1 MDTSRGSRW
10 NRWDLHVHSPSSFHE
25 NFNLDRSL
33 GAEEDHEDA
42 VWERYLD
49 ELEDIDDI
57 SCIGIT
63 DYFSVEGYE
72 QVQKAIEQD
81 GRLQNFDLVLP
92 NVELRVD
99 HFVTSRSGGHS
110 SEAVEMHVLFSDE
123 LDPVRIR
130 ENFIN
135 QLEAKKPD
143 GNTMPPTRENL
154 ERLGQNPEFDTYD
167 DYDDPYIAG
176 CNRITVD
183 VDTIYE
189 ALDSD
194 VFEGKYLT
202 VLVEDNWEKISWE
215 GRAGTLR
222 GSLLGKADAVFIN
235 NPDTRDWLLGRTE
248 MMSTAEFRK
257 AFGSLKPALRGSDSH
272 DFDDFCVPDKNRYCW
287 IKADTTFEGL
297 KQIKYEPG
305 DRVYIGEHDP
315 QRRVSIHTPNKVN
328 IREGVINDRL
338 TVSDT
343 TLPLNPNLVTVIG
356 GKGAGKT
363 ALLDLIANCYQ
374 NRHTSDES
382 EEIDVNSFIQRI
394 QDEKP
399 GITTELEFNGEDVDP
414 FEKSVLDEESITHS
428 NIEYLPQGKI
438 SEYCRDEDR
447 MHNQVLELIQ
457 QSVRTTDSELM
468 ERFEEKRSSIRN
480 IEKELEE
487 LTNRIHEYDPETIDE
502 RISEAKSDLNAAR
515 GKLEDKKREIEE
527 FREEHGDELRDEN
540 STKLQ
545 NQLDTHDK
553 ELQKVEE
560 IKSILSDQLERLDEI
575 ENFNW
580 NIEKLRS
587 LSEETEVEKNLDI
600 TQFSV
605 EEARS
610 KLRDYEQVIDDEISR
625 ITDQRNRVQDQ
636 LDDLE
641 DIDQELSQLLREKR
655 EQQKVV
661 DEKEAK
667 VQSSEADAQ
676 KIQELRT
683 ERRNEFVDYV
693 DTYHDLKNLY
703 SLVISE
709 FEADQSAI
717 LDEVKFD
724 ANLDVIDGLQSK
736 LYDLLDGRSVNIAE
750 IQPIIQTALDAI
762 EGSEQSEHN
771 AEAYLE
777 EALSFKD
784 QLLANASTAEFERR
798 VFTGNFKLSEQI
810 LLEGTRMED
819 LSLGQKGTVLLK
831 ILLAQDEKPLI
842 IDQPEENL
850 DNRFVYRTLKDAF
863 KEAKKKRQV
872 IIATHNANLVVNTDA
887 EQVVVAQYEENEI
900 SFKSGPLEDESI
912 REEVTTVLE
921 GGKEAFVQREEKYG
935 LAE

>member
-1 MDTSRGSRW
+1 MDAAGGSKW
-10 NRWDLHVHSPSSFHE
+10 NKWDLHVHSPSSFHE
-25 NFNLDRSL
+25 DYNLERPL
-33 GAEEDHEDA
+33 GTDEDHEEA
-42 VWERYLD
+42 VWDRYLE

-57 SCIGIT
+57 PCIGIT

-72 QVQKAIEQD
+72 RVREAIEQD

-110 SEAVEMHVLFSDE
+110 SEAVEMHVIFSNE

-154 ERLGQNPEFDTYD
+154 ERLGQNSDFDTYD
-167 DYDDPYIAG
+167 DYSDPYIAG

-194 VFEGKYLT
+194 IFEGKYLT
-202 VLVEDNWEKISWE
+202 VLVEDSWEKISWE

-222 GSLLGKADAVFIN
+222 GSLLGRSDAVFIN
-235 NPDTRDWLLGRTE
+235 NSDTRDWLLGRTE
-248 MMSTAEFRK
+248 KMSTDEFRK
-257 AFGSLKPALRGSDSH
+257 AFDSLKPALRGSDSH
-272 DFDDFCVPDKNRYCW
+272 DFDDFCIPDKNRYCW

-297 KQIKYEPG
+297 KQIQYEPA
-305 DRVYIGEHDP
+305 DRVHIGEHSP
-315 QRRVSIHTPNKVN
+315 QRRVSIHTPNKVE
-328 IREGVINDRL
+328 IQEGEINERL
-338 TVSDT
+338 KISDT

-374 NRHTSDES
+374 NRHISDADG
-382 EEIDVNSFIQRI
+382 EIDVNSFIQRI
-394 QDEKP
+394 QDENP
-399 GITTELEFNGEDVDP
+399 GITTELEFHGKDVEP
-414 FEKSVLDEESITHS
+414 FEKSVLDDKCISHS

-447 MHNQVLELIQ
+447 MHAQVLDLIQ
-457 QSVRTTDSELM
+457 QSVRTTDSGLM
-468 ERFEEKRSSIRN
+468 ERFEEKRSSIQS
-480 IEKELEE
+480 IENELEE
-487 LTNRIHEYDPETIDE
+487 LTNRIYEYDPETVQE
-502 RISEAKSDLNAAR
+502 RIGKAKSDLNAAR
-515 GKLEDKKREIEE
+515 GKLEDKEREIEQ
-527 FREEHGDELRDEN
+527 FREEHGDDLQDES
-540 STKLQ
+540 STELQ
-545 NQLDTHDK
+545 NKLDKYDERLQNIK
-553 ELQKVEE
+553 E
-560 IKSILSDQLERLDEI
+560 IRSILSNQLERLDEVEDFNRGI
-575 ENFNW
+575 ET
-580 NIEKLRS
+580 LRS
-587 LSEETEVEKNLDI
+587 KSEETEIDEEINVS
-600 TQFSV
+600 QFSV
-605 EEARS
+605 ENARS
-610 KLRDYEQVIDDEISR
+610 KLLSYEQSVEDEKTR
-625 ITDQRNRVQDQ
+625 VEDQRESVKQQ
-636 LDDLE
+636 LDELE
-641 DIDQELSQLLREKR
+641 DYDHELSQLLKEKR

-661 DEKEAK
+661 KEKE
-667 VQSSEADAQ
+667 SEVESLETDRQ
-676 KIQELRT
+676 KIQNLQT
-683 ERRNEFVDYV
+683 KRRGEFIDYV
-693 DTYHDLKNLY
+693 DAYHDLRDLY

-709 FEADQSAI
+709 FSADQSAI

-724 ANLDVIDGLQSK
+724 ANLELSEGLQSQ
-736 LYDLLDGRSVNIAE
+736 LYDLLDGRRVNVAE
-750 IQPIIQTALDAI
+750 MEPVIQSAAGAI
-762 EGSEQSEHN
+762 EDRERSEQN
-771 AEAYLE
+771 VEAYLE

-784 QLLANASTAEFERR
+784 QLLEKASPAEFERR

-831 ILLAQDEKPLI
+831 ILLAQEGKPLI

-900 SFKSGPLEDESI
+900 SFKSGPLEDEDI

-921 GGKEAFVQREEKYG
+921 GGEEAFVQREEKYG

>member
-1 MDTSRGSRW
+1 MDTSHGSRW
-10 NRWDLHVHSPSSFHE
+10 NKWDLHVHSPSSFHE
-25 NFNLDRSL
+25 DYNLERPL
-33 GAEEDHEDA
+33 GTDESHEEA
-42 VWERYLD
+42 VWERYID

-57 SCIGIT
+57 PCIGIT

-72 QVQKAIEQD
+72 RVQEAIEQD

-92 NVELRVD
+92 NIELRVD
-99 HFVTSRSGGHS
+99 HFVTSRSGGNA
-110 SEAVEMHVLFSDE
+110 SEAVEMHVIFSDD

-130 ENFIN
+130 ENFVN

-143 GNTMPPTRENL
+143 GETMPPTRENL
-154 ERLGQNPEFDTYD
+154 VRLGQNDDFDTYD

-183 VDTIYE
+183 VDTIYD

-194 VFEGKYLT
+194 IFEGKYLT
-202 VLVEDNWEKISWE
+202 VLVEDSWEKISWE

-222 GSLLGKADAVFIN
+222 GSLLGRADAVFIN
-235 NPDTRDWLLGRTE
+235 NSDTRDWLLGRTE
-248 MMSTAEFRK
+248 KMSTEEFRK
-257 AFGSLKPALRGSDSH
+257 AFDSLKPSLRGSDSH

-297 KQIKYEPG
+297 KQIKYEPE
-305 DRVYIGEHDP
+305 DRVYIGEHSP
-315 QRRVSIHTPNKVN
+315 QRRVSIHTPNKVD
-328 IREGVINDRL
+328 IQQGEINERL
-338 TVSDT
+338 QISDT

-374 NRHTSDES
+374 NRHISGDD

-394 QDEKP
+394 QDENP
-399 GITTELEFNGEDVDP
+399 GITTELKFHGKDVDP
-414 FEKSVLDEESITHS
+414 FEKSVLDEKCIPHS

-447 MHNQVLELIQ
+447 MHSQVLELIQ
-457 QSVRTTDSELM
+457 QSVRTTDSGLM
-468 ERFEEKRSSIRN
+468 ERFEEKRSDIQN
-480 IEKELEE
+480 IENELEE
-487 LTNRIHEYDPETIDE
+487 LTNRLYEYDPETVQE
-502 RISEAKSDLNAAR
+502 RIREANSDLNAAR
-515 GKLEDKKREIEE
+515 GKLEDKEREIEE
-527 FREEHGDELRDEN
+527 FREEHGDDLQDES
-540 STKLQ
+540 STELQ
-545 NQLDTHDK
+545 NQLDKYDK
-553 ELQKVEE
+553 ELQTVRE
-560 IKSILSDQLERLDEI
+560 IKSTLSNQLERLDVI
-575 ENFNW
+575 EDFNRE
-580 NIEKLRS
+580 IEKLQS
-587 LSEETEVEKNLDI
+587 ISEETEIDETLEVP
-600 TQFSV
+600 QFSV
-605 EEARS
+605 EDARS
-610 KLRDYEQVIDDEISR
+610 KLLSYEKSVEEEGSR
-625 ITDQRNRVQDQ
+625 VKDQRERIQQ
-636 LDDLE
+636 HLDELE
-641 DIDQELSQLLREKR
+641 DFDHELSQLLKEKR
-655 EQQKVV
+655 EQKKIVE
-661 DEKEAK
+661 EKEDE
-667 VQSSEADAQ
+667 VQSLESDRQ
-676 KIQELRT
+676 KIQDLQAK
-683 ERRNEFVDYV
+683 RRSEFIEYIDA
-693 DTYHDLKNLY
+693 YHDLRDLY

-709 FEADQSAI
+709 FSADQSAI

-724 ANLDVIDGLQSK
+724 ANLELSEGLQSR
-736 LYDLLDGRSVNIAE
+736 LYDLLDGRRVNVAE
-750 IQPIIQTALDAI
+750 MEPVLQSAANAI
-762 EGSEQSEHN
+762 EDSERSEHYG
-771 AEAYLE
+771 EAYLDK
-777 EALSFKD
+777 ALSFKD
-784 QLLANASTAEFERR
+784 QLLEKTSPAEYERQ

-831 ILLAQDEKPLI
+831 ILLAQEEKPLI

-900 SFKSGPLEDESI
+900 SFKSGPLEDEEI

-921 GGKEAFVQREEKYG
+921 GGEEAFVQREEKYG